1 MKNTIFTTSVMVL
14 LDEIAL
20 KNGWINKFNIQDRI
34 KFYKKSNL
42 ADYLNI
48 YFKMKGSYKQS

>member
-1 MKNTIFTTSVMVL
+1 MVL

-20 KNGWINKFNIQDRI
+20 KNGWINKFNIQNRI

-42 ADYLNI
+42 ADYLKDL
-48 YFKMKGSYKQS
+48 F